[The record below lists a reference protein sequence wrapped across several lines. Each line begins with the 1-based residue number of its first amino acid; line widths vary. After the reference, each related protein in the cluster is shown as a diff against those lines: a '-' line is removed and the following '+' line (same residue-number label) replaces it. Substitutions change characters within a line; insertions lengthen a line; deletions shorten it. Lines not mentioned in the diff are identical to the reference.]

1 MRSSDVVIKGNVSA
15 DRQEDL
21 ICLFGKLEWH
31 LNYHPIKE
39 DSKYN
44 QVDLDVNKHAW
55 ATIVFEGLPCAD
67 LLEVYRLITKANR
80 PLRYG
85 DHHNAVKIPGIRIRV
100 NSDMNYEYFMKAM
113 KQLFILASA
122 EIPEDCLKS
131 ANIVVDDRYYP
142 AEAE

>member
-1 MRSSDVVIKGNVSA
+1 MRSGDVTIKGIVSA

-55 ATIVFEGLPCAD
+55 ATVVFEGLPCAD
-67 LLEVYRLITKANR
+67 LLEVYRLIVKANR
-80 PLRYG
+80 PLRYS

-113 KQLFILASA
+113 RQLFILASS
-122 EIPEDCLKS
+122 EIPESCIKS
-131 ANIVVDDRYYP
+131 THLTIDDKFYP
-142 AEAE
+142 VK

>member
-1 MRSSDVVIKGNVSA
+1 MRSGDVTIKGIVSA

-55 ATIVFEGLPCAD
+55 ATVVFDGLPCAD
-67 LLEVYRLITKANR
+67 LLEVYRLIVKANR
-80 PLRYG
+80 PLRYS

-113 KQLFILASA
+113 RQLFILAFS
-122 EIPEDCLKS
+122 EIPESCIKS
-131 ANIVVDDRYYP
+131 THLTIDDKFYP
-142 AEAE
+142 AE

>member
-1 MRSSDVVIKGNVSA
+1 MRSSDVVIKGFVSS
-15 DRQEDL
+15 DRQGDM

-55 ATIVFEGLPCAD
+55 ATIMFEGLPCAD
-67 LLEVYRLITKANR
+67 LLKVYRLITKANM
-80 PLRYG
+80 PLRFSK
-85 DHHNAVKIPGIRIRV
+85 HHNAVKIPGIRIRV

-113 KQLFILASA
+113 RQLFALAFA
-122 EIPEDCLKS
+122 EIPESCIKS
-131 ANIVVDDRYYP
+131 THLTIDDKFYP
-142 AEAE
+142 AE

>member
-1 MRSSDVVIKGNVSA
+1 MRSGDVTIKGTVSA
-15 DRQEDL
+15 DRQKDL

-39 DSKYN
+39 DAKYN
-44 QVDLDVNKHAW
+44 QIDMDVNKHAW
-55 ATIVFEGLPCAD
+55 ATVVFDGLPCAD

-100 NSDMNYEYFMKAM
+100 NSDMNYEYFTEAM
-113 KQLFILASA
+113 RDLFALAFAKIPKSCILAMH
-122 EIPEDCLKS
+122 
-131 ANIVVDDRYYP
+131 VTVDDKFYP
-142 AEAE
+142 AE

>member
-1 MRSSDVVIKGNVSA
+1 MRSGDVTIKGTVSA

-55 ATIVFEGLPCAD
+55 ATVVFEGLPCAD
-67 LLEVYRLITKANR
+67 LLEVYRLIVKANR
-80 PLRYG
+80 PLRYS

-113 KQLFILASA
+113 RQLFILASS
-122 EIPEDCLKS
+122 EIPESCIKS
-131 ANIVVDDRYYP
+131 THLTIDDKFYP
-142 AEAE
+142 AE

>member
-15 DRQEDL
+15 DRQENL

-44 QVDLDVNKHAW
+44 QVDMDVNKHAW

-67 LLEVYRLITKANR
+67 LLEVYRLIVKANR
-80 PLRYG
+80 PLRYN

-100 NSDMNYEYFMKAM
+100 NSDMTYDLFMRAM
-113 KQLFILASA
+113 RQLFILASS
-122 EIPEDCLKS
+122 EIPESCIKS
-131 ANIVVDDRYYP
+131 THVTIDDKFYP
-142 AEAE
+142 AE

>member
-55 ATIVFEGLPCAD
+55 ATVVFEGLPCAD
-67 LLEVYRLITKANR
+67 LLEVYRLIVKANR
-80 PLRYG
+80 PLRYS
-85 DHHNAVKIPGIRIRV
+85 DHHNAVKIPGVRIRV

-113 KQLFILASA
+113 RQLFILASS
-122 EIPEDCLKS
+122 EIPESCIKS
-131 ANIVVDDRYYP
+131 THVTIDDKFYP
-142 AEAE
+142 AE

>member
-1 MRSSDVVIKGNVSA
+1 MRNGDVTIKGTVSA

-39 DSKYN
+39 NSKYN

-55 ATIVFEGLPCAD
+55 ATVVFEGLPCAD
-67 LLEVYRLITKANR
+67 LLEVYRLIVKANR
-80 PLRYG
+80 PLRYS

-113 KQLFILASA
+113 RQLFILASS
-122 EIPEDCLKS
+122 EIPESCIKS
-131 ANIVVDDRYYP
+131 THLTIDDKFYP
-142 AEAE
+142 AE

>member
-1 MRSSDVVIKGNVSA
+1 MRSGDVTIKGIVSA
-15 DRQEDL
+15 DRQKDL

-55 ATIVFEGLPCAD
+55 ATVMFEGLPCAD
-67 LLEVYRLITKANR
+67 LLEVYRLIVKANR
-80 PLRYG
+80 PLRYS

-113 KQLFILASA
+113 RQLFSLASS
-122 EIPEDCLKS
+122 EIPESCIKS
-131 ANIVVDDRYYP
+131 THLTIDDKFYP
-142 AEAE
+142 AE

>member
-39 DSKYN
+39 DTKFN
-44 QVDLDVNKHAW
+44 QVDMDVNKHAW
-55 ATIVFEGLPCAD
+55 ATVVFEGLPCAD
-67 LLEVYRLITKANR
+67 LLEVYRLIVKANR
-80 PLRYG
+80 PLRYS

-100 NSDMNYEYFMKAM
+100 NDDMTYDLFMRAM
-113 KQLFILASA
+113 RQLFILASA
-122 EIPEDCLKS
+122 EIPESCLKS
-131 ANIVVDDRYYP
+131 ANVVVDDKFYP
-142 AEAE
+142 AE

>member
-21 ICLFGKLEWH
+21 ICLFGKLERH
-31 LNYHPIKE
+31 LNYHPTKE
-39 DSKYN
+39 DAKYN

-67 LLEVYRLITKANR
+67 LLEVYRLIVKANR
-80 PLRYG
+80 PLRYS

-113 KQLFILASA
+113 RQLFILASS
-122 EIPEDCLKS
+122 EIPESCIKS
-131 ANIVVDDRYYP
+131 THLTIDDKFYP
-142 AEAE
+142 VK